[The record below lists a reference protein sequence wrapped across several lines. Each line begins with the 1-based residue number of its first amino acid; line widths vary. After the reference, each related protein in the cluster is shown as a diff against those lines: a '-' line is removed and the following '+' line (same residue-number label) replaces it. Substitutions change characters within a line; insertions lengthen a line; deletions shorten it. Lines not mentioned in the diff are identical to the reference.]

1 MFGASKTIVM
11 KKGNEMAKQIAAI
24 EAMREVASSEVNRRI
39 ENDLR

>member
-24 EAMREVASSEVNRRI
+24 EAMREVASSEAI
-39 ENDLR
+39 AE